1 MEAQKDC
8 EKISCG
14 DRYCDH
20 APLGLDNAYRR
31 FDTRGARTDIAR
43 RDYAFMITG
52 VLLVRP
58 DAPVPQL
65 QSMHAYHS
73 F

>member
-1 MEAQKDC
+1 MEAQKDY

-14 DRYCDH
+14 ERYCDH
-20 APLGLDNAYRR
+20 GPPGSDNAYKR
-31 FDTRGARTDIAR
+31 FDTRGALTDIAR

-65 QSMHAYHS
+65 QSMQAYHS